1 MRLSEVNKEIEDY
14 KKLWKVVGV
23 LTAIG
28 FVAFEIFV
36 FQTSYSRYIY
46 TYANKLFGAVTAVMV
61 VYMALFVLWAYR
73 KIKKTLKPLIEKRTK
88 LEQDEQF
95 IKRRVGIYEAA
106 DEGQRMELRAAYRDI
121 NAAYHADSLGCR
133 DLLLASLTKSQ
144 MKKKVDSKAYGI
156 AATVTGGTAL
166 GLITHLEAERRNDE
180 IERHNSELWKKSF
193 QQEMEG
199 EHKRKEAK
207 KQIEESEARLKELES
222 EIERTKDVELK
233 NWSYENY
240 KDYDWSKVG
249 RQSRMVTI
257 EGVEYNVDGK
267 GIGLSPVVD
276 KK

>member
-23 LTAIG
+23 LAAIG
-28 FVAFEIFV
+28 FIALEIFL
-36 FQTSYSRYIY
+36 FQTSYTRSIY
-46 TYANKLFGAVTAVMV
+46 TYARIRDYKLFGGVTAAIV
-61 VYMALFVLWAYR
+61 VYMAILTIWAYR
-73 KIKKTLKPLIEKRTK
+73 KYKKALKPLIEKRTK

-156 AATVTGGTAL
+156 AATVTGGIAL

-199 EHKRKEAK
+199 EHKRKEA
-207 KQIEESEARLKELES
+207 Q
-222 EIERTKDVELK
+222 
-233 NWSYENY
+233 
-240 KDYDWSKVG
+240 
-249 RQSRMVTI
+249 
-257 EGVEYNVDGK
+257 
-267 GIGLSPVVD
+267 
-276 KK
+276 